1 MSQRRSLG
9 SADPLPGPSKRRRAA
24 TVSHDEDEEV
34 EEKVVPHHHLGNH
47 RAAAVAAE
55 EEGGN
60 KGEGAGKGGSHDGS
74 VEEVDVVLGNFSEI
88 EVETFQVNYE
98 MKIRNFVQ
106 AVNEGVR
113 TKTAAVAAADRKL
126 VVT

>member
-47 RAAAVAAE
+47 RAAAAE